1 MYGTNMQTPHRMLSY
16 TTAENKWASIKPV
29 RGRNDRNT
37 RPLARR
43 SNDNL
48 TIRKD
53 QATGDIVVTLY
64 HTDIIRY
71 SAEGDGYNNLI
82 TLNPYPSVLTNRV
95 VWSVLGPHVTTY
107 WTERSYGAHTANL
120 ITEVGGRYYNTPAF
134 ATVQP
139 AERGWQLAAGSAPF
153 DVPRIDLA
161 AAKKELKAHNYYRFK
176 LWLQTQVRLGRVPW
190 WTYDSR
196 WRVRPNDFVLTPSE
210 ATSLLLKGE
219 TGWAEIARR
228 MSARGN
234 LNAQLEVVRRAVY
247 QSEYCYITEKKEYFT
262 SHKELANA
270 LKQMRKHS

>member
-1 MYGTNMQTPHRMLSY
+1 MYGTNMHFPNRMLCY
-16 TTAENKWASIKPV
+16 YDANNKWASIKPV
-29 RGRNDRNT
+29 RGRKDTNL

-48 TIRKD
+48 TIHVDPRYND
-53 QATGDIVVTLY
+53 VVVTLY

-71 SAEGDGYNNLI
+71 HKDNTI

-95 VWSVLGPHVTTY
+95 VRSILGPHVTTY
-107 WTERSYGAHTANL
+107 WTGRSFGSHTANL
-120 ITEVGGRYYNTPAF
+120 ITEVGGRYYNTPSF
-134 ATVQP
+134 ATIQVHN
-139 AERGWQLAAGSAPF
+139 WQLVAGSAPF

-161 AAKKELKAHNYYRFK
+161 AAKKELKAHDYYRFK
-176 LWLQTQVRLGRVPW
+176 LWLQTQVRLKIPVMTER
-190 WTYDSR
+190 R
-196 WRVRPNDFVLTPSE
+196 WGKLSDFVLTPSE

-228 MSARGN
+228 MSPVFS
-234 LNAQLEVVRRAVY
+234 LEAQLEVVRRAIY

-270 LKQMRKHS
+270 LSLMRKHS